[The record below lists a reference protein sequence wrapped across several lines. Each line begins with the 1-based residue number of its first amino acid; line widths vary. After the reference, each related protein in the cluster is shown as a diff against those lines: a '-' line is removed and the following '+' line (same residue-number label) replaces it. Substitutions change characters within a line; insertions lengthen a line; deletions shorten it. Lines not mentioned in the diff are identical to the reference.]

1 MYILKL
7 KCLYIVPMDFKT
19 VGPILMKFS
28 GNLQDKLVGSLAKA
42 GRDGINI
49 NLPVWSRLIQFK

>member
-1 MYILKL
+1 
-7 KCLYIVPMDFKT
+7 MDFKT